1 MRSRRATDWVLPL
14 LLVLNGA
21 MSLLLIDQARTLQ
34 RVAQIW
40 DLRVTAAD
48 ALPAASPMG
57 PPPPPPSP

>member
-1 MRSRRATDWVLPL
+1 VLPL